1 MLARRLQ
8 SPQAT
13 EYRMSSASKTP
24 GMERLLVVAAFALA
38 LFFLAT
44 ALVAIANFAWR
55 QPMFDQFRVYENFIN
70 LPFPRSL
77 WQLDNGHRPIL
88 PALVRVADIH
98 LFGSRQLLQIAFGVT
113 CALTTALAVA
123 LCAWRDP
130 AAPAATRAGGV
141 LAAIVAVFWLANA
154 RELLHSHEM
163 VQAYASTLSVTLAA
177 LCTWRAHR
185 GAPLRWMLLATLAC
199 IAATFSFGSGIASFI
214 AVLVVGLLLR
224 LPRRA
229 LLLPAAALA
238 ACLGL
243 YVFVLPGEGSVREV
257 LAFRPLDS
265 LLTSA
270 RWLASPWVNGW
281 LGVGQEP
288 LHAWVGDYMQQS
300 RPGRVLAWSADL
312 ANALPG
318 ADWRTT
324 TSACLGLAGLAALA
338 WAIVAR
344 LRWPQP
350 TRLEVVALCLGVFT
364 AASAGIIGLSRLNY
378 LQLHAEQLFADR
390 YLVWPCL
397 FWLSLVLLALARLG
411 QGSRGRISA
420 VVAVIVL
427 ALPLL
432 VTHRMYAGWAASV
445 YRKAEQLA
453 AAARSGVVDLSLYP
467 VAADADAATVGRTL
481 ALLRERRLAMFGG
494 GWQAVGEPWNGSL
507 DMTAPLRAQLLQRD
521 WVADAASERPALHFS
536 GVIDAATP
544 RPAGTRLLV
553 LDAASQVRGHAQI
566 SFIAPQKSSLR
577 LDLPLKRGFDGYIA
591 GYDAS
596 QAYRLVA
603 ADFGSGR
610 AWPVLEIPAEAPPP
624 ALPAEA
630 APSGVPAAPSA
641 EAAATQLSS
650 PQDAAA
656 SPEP

>member
-1 MLARRLQ
+1 
-8 SPQAT
+8 
-13 EYRMSSASKTP
+13 
-24 GMERLLVVAAFALA
+24 MERLLVAAALALA

-70 LPFPRSL
+70 LPFPSSL

-88 PALVRVADIH
+88 PALIRVADIH
-98 LFGSRQLLQIAFGVT
+98 LFGSRQLLQIIFGSG
-113 CALTTALAVA
+113 CALATALTIA

-141 LAAIVAVFWLANA
+141 LAAVVAVFWLANA
-154 RELLHSHEM
+154 RELMHSHEM

-177 LCTWRAHR
+177 LCTWRAQG
-185 GAPLRWMLLATLAC
+185 GAARRWMLLATLAC
-199 IAATFSFGSGIASFI
+199 VAATFSFGSGIASFV
-214 AVLVVGLLLR
+214 AVLLTGLLLR
-224 LPRRA
+224 LPRSV

-238 ACLGL
+238 ACLAL
-243 YVFVLPGEGSVREV
+243 YVFMLPGDGSVREV

-281 LGVGQEP
+281 LGVGHDP
-288 LHAWVGDYMQQS
+288 LHAWVGEYMQQS
-300 RPGRVLAWSADL
+300 RPGRVLAQSADL

-324 TSACLGLAGLAALA
+324 TSACIGLLGLAALA
-338 WAIVAR
+338 WAVIAR
-344 LRWPQP
+344 LRWSQP
-350 TRLEVVALCLGVFT
+350 TRLEVIALCLGLFT

-378 LQLHAEQLFADR
+378 LQLHPDQLFADR

-397 FWLSLVLLALARLG
+397 FWLSLVLLALARLHRLA
-411 QGSRGRISA
+411 RGRIGAVAA
-420 VVAVIVL
+420 VVVL

-445 YRKAEQLA
+445 YRKTEQLA

-494 GWQAVGEPWNGSL
+494 GWQAVGETWSGSL
-507 DMTAPLRAQLLQRD
+507 DAAAPLQAQLLQQAP
-521 WVADAASERPALHFS
+521 VADAASARPALHFS
-536 GVIDAATP
+536 GVLAAATP

-553 LDAASQVRGHAQI
+553 LDAASRVHGYAQI
-566 SFIAPQKSSLR
+566 SFIAPHKSSLR
-577 LDLPLKRGFDGYIA
+577 LDLPAKRGFDGYIA
-591 GYDAS
+591 GYDAN

-610 AWPVLEIPAEAPPP
+610 AWPVLEIPAA
-624 ALPAEA
+624 AA
-630 APSGVPAAPSA
+630 APAIPAAPSPLA
-641 EAAATQLSS
+641 TTPLPQIPAAPPKL
-650 PQDAAA
+650 
-656 SPEP
+656 